1 MSTIVYDTIQISRNI
16 WSMLYLQDLL
26 SLRILFNLE
35 YPFQFTYIFLL
46 AGKSIEWIAHVFF
59 LSLLVFNTHIDLLC
73 LRHKS
78 KEIFNLQWQSFYVLI
93 CKFSFIDYHFLY
105 VLCCNLWMYSSDT
118 PLPTGQSHK
127 PRI

>member
-1 MSTIVYDTIQISRNI
+1 MSIISIEVKGTLNI
-16 WSMLYLQDLL
+16 FLV
-26 SLRILFNLE
+26 NLE

-78 KEIFNLQWQSFYVLI
+78 KEIFNLQ
-93 CKFSFIDYHFLY
+93 
-105 VLCCNLWMYSSDT
+105 
-118 PLPTGQSHK
+118 
-127 PRI
+127 